1 MTLLLIISLKHSS
14 IGFKSNKCSMNDK
27 VLPLR
32 QAEST
37 PNNSKS
43 MKSIKYVLVLVFVVS
58 GGLFY
63 FWPRVDVFS
72 DTTKKVFLSDAGL
85 EFILHDVN
93 ERTVG
98 ELLVSRGLALKEKES
113 VFPSAETMVTP
124 GMRIFVERTYE
135 LSIAV
140 DGTKET
146 RAVLGRSVAEALSE
160 AGVTLDED
168 DIVKPERTVSGFRGM
183 DIVVT
188 RVDIR
193 EEIVE
198 KSVAFEKK
206 SNEDD
211 KLSWRKT
218 VVTQKGELGKDQ
230 LVYRVSS
237 HDGKEVN
244 RKLLRTERIKD
255 PVPEIVTQGTHVE
268 LGKSHTGAASWYA
281 WTGTMAAANPWLPK
295 GSYVKVTNTENG
307 KSVIVVIND
316 RGPFV
321 PGRIIDLD
329 KVAFAKIA
337 SVGAG
342 VINVKMEEITN

>member
-1 MTLLLIISLKHSS
+1 
-14 IGFKSNKCSMNDK
+14 
-27 VLPLR
+27 
-32 QAEST
+32 
-37 PNNSKS
+37 
-43 MKSIKYVLVLVFVVS
+43 MKLWI
-58 GGLFY
+58 
-63 FWPRVDVFS
+63 R
-72 DTTKKVFLSDAGL
+72 
-85 EFILHDVN
+85 
-93 ERTVG
+93 RTHEV
-98 ELLVSRGLALKEKES
+98 
-113 VFPSAETMVTP
+113 
-124 GMRIFVERTYE
+124 IVE
-135 LSIAV
+135 A
-140 DGTKET
+140 DGTKKT
-146 RAVLGRSVAEALSE
+146 YPVFATTAAEALSE
-160 AGVTLDED
+160 AGVMLDED
-168 DIVKPERTVSGFRGM
+168 DILSPKRDEPVFRGTK
-183 DIVVT
+183 IVVT
-188 RVDIR
+188 RVEIK

-198 KSVAFEKK
+198 KAVAFEKK

-211 KLSWRKT
+211 KLSWRKS
-218 VVTQKGELGKDQ
+218 VVTQKGEKGLDR

-244 RKLLRTERIKD
+244 RKLVRTERAKE

-268 LGKSHTGAASWYA
+268 LGKSHRGAASWYA

-295 GSYVKVTNTENG
+295 GSYVKVTNMENG